1 MDAIDATA
9 QDITE
14 RSLEHCA
21 ARSRSTAIASN
32 SGRLST
38 AVLASSWFAIAS
50 RDFGSVS
57 VRHPLGRGSKA
68 SGIIEIYVDRPKR
81 IRRCPWKTFI
91 TQKRARCEALPRHRR
106 QHRRYCGMNAS
117 WEDA

>member
-1 MDAIDATA
+1 MA

-14 RSLEHCA
+14 CSLEHCA

-32 SGRLST
+32 SGRSST
-38 AVLASSWFAIAS
+38 AVLARSWFAIAS

-68 SGIIEIYVDRPKR
+68 SGILEVYVDRPKR
-81 IRRCPWKTFI
+81 ITRCHWKTF
-91 TQKRARCEALPRHRR
+91 TQKRARCEALPRHRL
-106 QHRRYCGMNAS
+106 QHPRYGDMNAS

>member
-1 MDAIDATA
+1 LDAIDAMA
-9 QDITE
+9 QDIIE
-14 RSLEHCA
+14 CSLAHCA

-32 SGRLST
+32 SGCSSIT
-38 AVLASSWFAIAS
+38 ALARTWLATAS

-68 SGIIEIYVDRPKR
+68 SGIFEINVDRSKR
-81 IRRCPWKTFI
+81 KKDAWTTLVQRL
-91 TQKRARCEALPRHRR
+91 ARCEGLPVTAGNIDATA
-106 QHRRYCGMNAS
+106 CGMNAS

>member
-1 MDAIDATA
+1 LDAIDATA
-9 QDITE
+9 QDIIE
-14 RSLEHCA
+14 CSLAHCA

-32 SGRLST
+32 SGRSST
-38 AVLASSWFAIAS
+38 TALARTWLATAS
-50 RDFGSVS
+50 RDFGPVS

-68 SGIIEIYVDRPKR
+68 SGIFEINVDRSKR
-81 IRRCPWKTFI
+81 IRTCAWTTLVQRLAP
-91 TQKRARCEALPRHRR
+91 CEALPRHRR